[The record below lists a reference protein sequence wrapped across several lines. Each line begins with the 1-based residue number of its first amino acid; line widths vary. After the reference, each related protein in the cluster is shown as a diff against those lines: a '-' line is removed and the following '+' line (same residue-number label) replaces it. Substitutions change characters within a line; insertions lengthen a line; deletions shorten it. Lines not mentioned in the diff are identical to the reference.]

1 MDCMVKNKVKII
13 AEVGNSHEGNMITA
27 KRIIK
32 SVSETGADA
41 IKFQRFF
48 ADELVEKNHEKYN
61 LFKNLEM
68 SSAEWKELISY
79 AKSTKLEIFVDV
91 FGIKSAKEISKFSI
105 DGYKIHSSDLNN
117 PHLLDFFACS
127 KKPIL
132 VSIAGSKLNELEH
145 ALKILQKEKK
155 EITLMYGFQGYPTK
169 ISDLNLENIIEI
181 KKRFTHTIGIS
192 DHVSGSSEITSIVPL
207 LGISL
212 GARVVEKHITLDR
225 AKKGID
231 YQSSIE
237 PKEFKNL
244 VSLIRSTERSLPKTG
259 FELKSN
265 EIKYRLDHKKN
276 AIAKKIISP
285 GTILTKNLF
294 EYKRT
299 KVKNES
305 IPFFEYEG
313 QKIIKTLQK
322 GSSLTKSYLKSHK
335 IAAVIACRVDSGRL
349 FGKPLQPIGKYCIL
363 ELLLKQLKKSN
374 LIDDIILAISQND
387 GNEVFVN
394 FAKKNNLK
402 FIQGDDRDVLERL
415 IKGAKFVNADTILR
429 ITSENPYIYWEGIDS
444 LIKKHLDN
452 NSDLTTFSDLPLG
465 TSMEIIKSKA
475 LEKSH
480 KLGTK
485 KHRSELCT
493 LFINENPEKFK
504 ILRIK
509 PEKELCKPEIRLTV
523 DTPEDLLVAKIIY
536 ESLNIKNKL
545 IKIKKIIK
553 FLEKNS
559 SILNINSNIPL
570 RYKKF

>member
-1 MDCMVKNKVKII
+1 MDCMVKKKIKII
-13 AEVGNSHEGNMITA
+13 AEVGNSHEGNLITA
-27 KRIIK
+27 KKITEF
-32 SVSETGADA
+32 VSNTGANA
-41 IKFQRFF
+41 IKFQKFF
-48 ADELVEKNHEKYN
+48 ADELVQKDHEKYD
-61 LFKNLEM
+61 LFKSLEM
-68 SSAEWKELISY
+68 SNSEWKELISY
-79 AKSTKLEIFVDV
+79 AKSTKLEIFTDV
-91 FGIKSAKEISKFSI
+91 FGIKSAKEISKLPI
-105 DGYKIHSSDLNN
+105 NGYKIHSSDLNN
-117 PHLLDFFACS
+117 PHLLDFFSYS

-145 ALKILQKEKK
+145 ALRILQKEKK
-155 EITLMYGFQGYPTK
+155 EIIPMYGFQGYPTK

-181 KKRFTHTIGIS
+181 KKRFPYTIGIS
-192 DHVSGSSEITSIVPL
+192 DHVSGNSEMASIVPL

-231 YQSSIE
+231 YQSSME

-244 VSLIRSTERSLPKTG
+244 VSLIRSTEISLPKTG

-276 AIAKKIISP
+276 AIAKKTISS

-305 IPFFEYEG
+305 IPYFEYEG

-322 GSSLTKSYLKSHK
+322 GSCLTNSYLKSHK

-363 ELLLKQLKKSN
+363 ELLLKQLEKSI
-374 LIDDIILAISQND
+374 LIDDIILAISHND

-402 FIQGDDRDVLERL
+402 FIQGDDRDVLDRL
-415 IKGAKFVNADTILR
+415 IKGAKFVNVDTILR

-444 LIKKHLDN
+444 LIKKHLDS

-465 TSMEIIKSKA
+465 TSMEIIKLKA
-475 LEKSH
+475 LETSH
-480 KLGTK
+480 ESGTR

-493 LFINENPEKFK
+493 LYINENPKKFK

-536 ESLNIKNKL
+536 ESLNKKNDP

-553 FLEKNS
+553 FLEENS
-559 SILNINSNIPL
+559 SISNINSDIPL
-570 RYKKF
+570 RYKKY